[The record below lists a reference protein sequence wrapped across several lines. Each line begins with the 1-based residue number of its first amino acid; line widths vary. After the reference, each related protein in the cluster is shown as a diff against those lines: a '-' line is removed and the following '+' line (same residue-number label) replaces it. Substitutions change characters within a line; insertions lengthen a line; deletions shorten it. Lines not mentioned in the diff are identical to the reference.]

1 MCINDMFQ
9 MWTWGKGEDG
19 RLGHGNEDDVW
30 SPKRVEHFK
39 VTRYHKIKSTGKRE
53 LKSSKLLEVI
63 ITLVH

>member
-9 MWTWGKGEDG
+9 MYTWGKGEDG

-39 VTRYHKIKSTGKRE
+39 VMRYFKIKP
-53 LKSSKLLEVI
+53 
-63 ITLVH
+63 